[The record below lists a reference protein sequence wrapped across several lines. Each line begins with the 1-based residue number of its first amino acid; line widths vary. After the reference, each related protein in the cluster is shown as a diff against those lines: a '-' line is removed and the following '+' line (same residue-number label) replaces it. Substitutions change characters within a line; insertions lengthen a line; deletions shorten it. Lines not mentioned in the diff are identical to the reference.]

1 MRLAIVQNR
10 PEFADS
16 EGNAARLVSLMEA
29 EAAERHLD
37 PPVFYVLPELCCTGY
52 QFKSRGE
59 ALSLAESAEGGKSLD
74 ILFAASRRL
83 DAAIA
88 IGFAERGGGEGL
100 YNSSILIGPDGPIG
114 LYRKTH
120 LFYKEKTIFDPGDT
134 GFRVFDWRGIRIGLA
149 ICFDWFFPESFRTLA
164 LRGADII
171 AHSANLVL
179 PFCQRADFARAVENR
194 VYVLTANRTGAEER
208 DGECLAFS
216 GESVALSPTG
226 EYLLRLPIVGEAR
239 GSVDFD
245 PGLARSKRV
254 NAHNDLFADRRPE
267 FYA

>member
-1 MRLAIVQNR
+1 MRIAIVQNR
-10 PEFADS
+10 PEFADR

-29 EAAERHLD
+29 EAADRPD
-37 PPVFYVLPELCCTGY
+37 APPALYVLPELCCTGY
-52 QFKSRGE
+52 QFRSREE
-59 ALSLAESAEGGKSLD
+59 AFALAESPNGGPALD
-74 ILFAASRRL
+74 ILLSAARRL

-88 IGFAERGGGEGL
+88 VGFVERGEGGL

-120 LFYKEKTIFDPGDT
+120 LFYREKTIFDPGDT

-194 VYVLTANRTGAEER
+194 VYVLTANRTGAEDRCGER
-208 DGECLAFS
+208 LAFS

-226 EYLLRLPIVGEAR
+226 EYLLRFPIADEAR
-239 GSVDFD
+239 GSVDMD
-245 PGLARSKRV
+245 PELSRNKRL

-267 FYA
+267 FYE